1 MDNNNES
8 SNLEGILNV
17 LSGGESVKVD
27 IGLVTADIV
36 YIALGIMLALVLSNI
51 VTKALGY

>member
-17 LSGGESVKVD
+17 LSGGESVKID

-51 VTKALGY
+51 VTKAIGY

>member
-17 LSGGESVKVD
+17 LAGGESVKVD